1 MFVKDFFKPKD
12 IASAKIGEEWGIF
25 RVEVFF
31 FSESH
36 CITIFYFNV
45 KSWELIHRKQFWHSI
60 RNAFYVKIL
69 IAALIE
75 IVKTVI
81 STALERYLE

>member
-12 IASAKIGEEWGIF
+12 IASAKIGEDWGIF

-45 KSWELIHRKQFWHSI
+45 KSWERIQNKQLCHLIKNDI
-60 RNAFYVKIL
+60 YVKIL